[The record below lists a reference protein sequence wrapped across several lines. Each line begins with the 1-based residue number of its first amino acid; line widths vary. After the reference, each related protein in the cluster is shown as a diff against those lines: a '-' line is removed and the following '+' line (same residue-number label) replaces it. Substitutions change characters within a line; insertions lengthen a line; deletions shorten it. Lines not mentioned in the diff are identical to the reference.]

1 MIGSKS
7 GRIPRRRQKLQRFTP
22 LDFVIY
28 VSILIFSLFCV
39 LPFFLILIVSFTD
52 EASIVK
58 NGYSFFPE
66 TFSLKAYTMVFKNG
80 GAIFQ
85 SYGISILITVVGTVL
100 AVCITSMAA
109 FTLANKSVQCRK
121 GLSFFFFFTMIFTA
135 GIVPWYMVCRTLGLV
150 DNLAS
155 LIVPGLMFNAFN
167 LFLVRNFMNGI
178 PDSLLESAKLDGANE
193 IVIAFRIYFPLSI
206 PVLAAVTLFYAL
218 GYWNDWWNAI
228 MLIDNNKLYPLQYFL
243 FKLQSEI
250 KMLRDL
256 QMQSASAGV
265 TLPSESVKMAT
276 VIVTIGPIIFL
287 YPFLQKYFVKGLVIG
302 GVKG

>member
-39 LPFFLILIVSFTD
+39 LPFFLILMVSFTD

-80 GAIFQ
+80 GTIFQ

-121 GLSFFFFFTMIFTA
+121 GLSFFFFFTMIFNA
-135 GIVPWYMVCRTLGLV
+135 GIVPWYMVCRRCV
-150 DNLAS
+150 
-155 LIVPGLMFNAFN
+155 
-167 LFLVRNFMNGI
+167 
-178 PDSLLESAKLDGANE
+178 
-193 IVIAFRIYFPLSI
+193 
-206 PVLAAVTLFYAL
+206 
-218 GYWNDWWNAI
+218 
-228 MLIDNNKLYPLQYFL
+228 
-243 FKLQSEI
+243 
-250 KMLRDL
+250 
-256 QMQSASAGV
+256 
-265 TLPSESVKMAT
+265 
-276 VIVTIGPIIFL
+276 
-287 YPFLQKYFVKGLVIG
+287 
-302 GVKG
+302 